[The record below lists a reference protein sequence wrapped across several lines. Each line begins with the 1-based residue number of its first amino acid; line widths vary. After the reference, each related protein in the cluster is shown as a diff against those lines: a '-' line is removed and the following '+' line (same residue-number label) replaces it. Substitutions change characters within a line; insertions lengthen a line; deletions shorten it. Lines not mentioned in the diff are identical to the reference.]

1 MLRTVRGIRRT
12 GPDTTFAQGDWCGAQ
27 AEYVRGCAV
36 VAQEQQSQSGQAGKR
51 VGCGY
56 GRLRLP
62 TLSCRAIIR

>member
-36 VAQEQQSQSGQAGKR
+36 LHKNSKVRAGR
-51 VGCGY
+51 
-56 GRLRLP
+56 
-62 TLSCRAIIR
+62 RASEWAADTGVFDYPH